1 MKLCRFK
8 HQTLPEPHY
17 GIIEDDS
24 VRPLI
29 DADAFG
35 TRPRAH
41 SDRIPLSEVTLLAPV
56 TPSKIVCVGRNY
68 REHAAELGNPM
79 PSEPLLFLKAPSA
92 VIASGEAIKLPP
104 SSVQVEQEGE
114 LGVVIGRTA
123 SQLSDAQD
131 PL

>member
-35 TRPRAH
+35 SRPRAH
-41 SDRIPLSEVTLLAPV
+41 SNRIPLGEVKLLAPI

-68 REHAAELGNPM
+68 LEHARELGNEMPERPM
-79 PSEPLLFLKAPSA
+79 LFLKPPSA
-92 VIASGEAIKLPP
+92 LIGDGDAILLPP
-104 SSVQVEQEGE
+104 E
-114 LGVVIGRTA
+114 
-123 SQLSDAQD
+123 
-131 PL
+131 